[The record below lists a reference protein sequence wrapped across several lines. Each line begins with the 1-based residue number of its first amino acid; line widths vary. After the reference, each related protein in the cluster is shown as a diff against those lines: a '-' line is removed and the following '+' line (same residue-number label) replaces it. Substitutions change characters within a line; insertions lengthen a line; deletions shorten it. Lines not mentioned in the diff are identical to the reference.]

1 MTLLQDLKENW
12 PFFIVVFIVCMIC
25 EKINIISI
33 PVGIGQIMFLPMLFA
48 MVITLVLYLIK
59 GFPFI
64 SPAQHAISDVLVVV
78 GISTFIAKV
87 SVVSGVAIP
96 QVIAA
101 GPALLLQELGNLG
114 TMLIALPVALLF
126 GFKRE
131 AIGMTHSIA
140 REPNVA
146 VIAQKYGLNSPEGE
160 GVIMTYVVGTLVGT
174 IFMGLLASIMATA
187 TPLSPLAMAM
197 ACGVGS
203 GSMMAA
209 SSAPL
214 IANFPELET
223 EITAF
228 AATSNVLS
236 TADTVFIT
244 VLIGLPLCTWL
255 YNKLEPKLGKG
266 KQAKKVEMSSAAAS
280 FEEPTS
286 ERSTTFGG
294 VFLENL
300 IIILIT
306 GFISWIGN
314 WIYSKGSVT
323 LGETIPGIVIL
334 MAIALVGLVLA
345 QLVPK
350 IPAVIWITVLG
361 ILLAMPY
368 NPATANIIVEPVGK
382 IQMLPLATPILAY
395 AGVTMGKNWADFK
408 RIGWK
413 GILIA
418 CLVMFGTFI
427 GSAIIAQIVLSA
439 TGVI

>member
-1 MTLLQDLKENW
+1 MTILQDLKKNW

-33 PVGIGQIMFLPMLFA
+33 PVGIGSIMFLPMLFA
-48 MVITLVLYLIK
+48 MVISLILYLIK
-59 GFPFI
+59 GFKFVG
-64 SPAQHAISDVLVVV
+64 PAQHAISDVLVVV
-78 GISTFIAKV
+78 GIATFIAKV
-87 SVVSGVAIP
+87 SVVSGQAIP

-114 TMLIALPVALLF
+114 TMVIALPVALLF

-146 VIAQKYGLNSPEGE
+146 IIAQKYGLNSPEGE

-174 IFMGLLASIMATA
+174 IFMGLLASILATA
-187 TPLSPLAMAM
+187 TPLHPLAMAM

-203 GSMMAA
+203 GSMMAS

-214 IANFPELET
+214 IVNFPELAD

-236 TADTVFIT
+236 TADTVFVT
-244 VLIGLPLCTWL
+244 VIIGLPLCNWL
-255 YNKLEPKLGKG
+255 YKVLEPKLGKG
-266 KQAKKVEMSSAAAS
+266 RKAKMAEKIVTEEAAEA
-280 FEEPTS
+280 PTS
-286 ERSTTFGG
+286 ERSKTFGG
-294 VFLENL
+294 IFLENL
-300 IIILIT
+300 VIILIT
-306 GFISWIGN
+306 GVISWFGN
-314 WIYSKGSVT
+314 VVYSKGSVG
-323 LGETIPGIVIL
+323 LVETIPGMLIL
-334 MAIALVGLVLA
+334 MVIAMAGLTIA

-350 IPAVIWITVLG
+350 IPAVIWITVIG

-368 NPATANIIVEPVGK
+368 NPATANFIVPAVAK

-418 CLVMFGTFI
+418 CLVMFGTFV
-427 GSAIIAQIVLSA
+427 GSALIAQLVLSA

>member
-1 MTLLQDLKENW
+1 MKLLEDLKRNW
-12 PFFIVVFIVCMIC
+12 PFFIVIFIVCMIC

-33 PVGIGQIMFLPMLFA
+33 PVGIGSIMFLPMLFA
-48 MVITLVLYLIK
+48 MVIALVLYLIK
-59 GFPFI
+59 GFKFVGPQ
-64 SPAQHAISDVLVVV
+64 QHAISDVLVVV

-96 QVIAA
+96 QVIEA

-114 TMLIALPVALLF
+114 TMVIALPLALYF

-131 AIGMTHSIA
+131 SVGMTHSIA

-146 VIAQKYGLNSPEGE
+146 IIAQKYGLNSPEGE

-174 IFMGLLASIMATA
+174 IFMGLLASLLATA
-187 TPLSPLAMAM
+187 TPLHPLAMAM

-214 IANFPELET
+214 ILNFPELET

-244 VLIGLPLCTWL
+244 VLIGLPLCNWL
-255 YNKLEPKLGKG
+255 YKVLEPKLGKG
-266 KQAKKVEMSSAAAS
+266 RSVEKVEKSSAAAS
-280 FEEPTS
+280 FEEPAS
-286 ERSTTFGG
+286 ERSDTFGG
-294 VFLENL
+294 RFVENL
-300 IIILIT
+300 VVILIT
-306 GFISWIGN
+306 GFISWVGN
-314 WIYSKGSVT
+314 FIYSKGNVG
-323 LGETIPGIVIL
+323 LVETIPGMLIL
-334 MAIALVGLVLA
+334 MAIAVAGLTIA
-345 QLVPK
+345 QCVPK
-350 IPAVIWITVLG
+350 IPAVIWITVIG

-368 NPATANIIVEPVGK
+368 NPVTSGFVVDQVNK

-395 AGVTMGKNWADFK
+395 AGVTMGKNWEDFK
-408 RIGWK
+408 HIGWK

-418 CLVMFGTFI
+418 CFVMFGTFI
-427 GSAIIAQIVLSA
+427 GSALVAQVVLSV
-439 TGVI
+439 TNVI